1 MKIITLQQE
10 IEADNI
16 GWLVTERIPSNIRI
30 KEIQLPAEMSF
41 EGGWS
46 EVTIK
51 LIRGPDI
58 SGEALLRA
66 NNITVEIL
74 GVGKVYLEQQAIVL
88 RCDYKIEGLSYCLV
102 FEVRNGTKLK
112 RVYTVQVMYE

>member
-30 KEIQLPAEMSF
+30 KEIQLPAELSF

-51 LIRGPDI
+51 IIRGPDI
-58 SGEALLRA
+58 SGEALLRE
-66 NNITVEIL
+66 NNITREVL
-74 GVGKVYLEQQAIVL
+74 GADKVYLEQQAIVL
-88 RCDYKIEGLSYCLV
+88 RCDYKIEGLSYCVV
-102 FEVRNGTKLK
+102 FEIKNGTKLK
-112 RVYTVQVMYE
+112 RIYTVQVMYE